1 MPPEEKQASG
11 RCGPVSAPALAAFEL
26 VNEPVRRKRTRET
39 YTRFSKHMVGPTT
52 LAAPLL
58 ILKAKKLSGQGL
70 LRPHLV
76 LTTSVEGTD
85 QPRWSQRGK
94 GLGRRQGSGPGEQ
107 APDAARSLLPKAPSG
122 QPQGRGICP
131 FTHAQGASSPPRR
144 RCRTPVCL
152 TTLKFIFRVSR
163 TALVPAQR
171 LALIQTRVLSW
182 WPSQGQPRRPERG
195 GKCIWDPHTQLGPPR
210 TL

>member
-107 APDAARSLLPKAPSG
+107 APDAARSLRTL
-122 QPQGRGICP
+122 RE
-131 FTHAQGASSPPRR
+131 ASSPRR
-144 RCRTPVCL
+144 LPDS
-152 TTLKFIFRVSR
+152 LKAGGFAPSR
-163 TALVPAQR
+163 MRRAPPALPAEDAGH
-171 LALIQTRVLSW
+171 LCV
-182 WPSQGQPRRPERG
+182 
-195 GKCIWDPHTQLGPPR
+195 
-210 TL
+210 